1 MIVTLRDVLKQVQAA
16 AGEAFTGIG
25 VLVCDVP
32 DALPILPLRPF
43 SALAPGMDLVAAL
56 AAISVRDSEY
66 HDGFHIVS
74 SDWRL
79 LRISQYF
86 SPPIV
91 ANTTLD
97 RTKRI
102 GGRYV
107 AALLGSAIHG
117 VQLTGIASQGFGIAI
132 FKNGSERLFE
142 AAP

>member
-1 MIVTLRDVLKQVQAA
+1 MIATLRDVLKQVQVA
-16 AGEAFTGIG
+16 AGDAFTGTG
-25 VLVCDVP
+25 LLVCDVP
-32 DALPILPLRPF
+32 DALPILSLRPL
-43 SALAPGMDLVAAL
+43 SAPPSGMDLVAAL

-79 LRISQYF
+79 IRISQYF

-91 ANTTLD
+91 ANTMID
-97 RTKRI
+97 RTKLI

-117 VQLTGIASQGFGIAI
+117 VQLAGIASREFGIAV